1 MLNRPQRSLMN
12 GYSSRGSKNPSRVL
26 QKMKGLHQTVALRWT
41 LLFQLHASVLSIT
54 ERVFWVFRKYN
65 NSLLQRIWEFFFF
78 QPFQTPFTKFS
89 KVIEMNI
96 SDTSRVN
103 NAHIWWHTTILAPTM
118 GAASQLMTAKR
129 INYSDNQTFF
139 PFKTKLETQF

>member
-1 MLNRPQRSLMN
+1 MRRFYQSRREYFEYFKNTTILRS
-12 GYSSRGSKNPSRVL
+12 K
-26 QKMKGLHQTVALRWT
+26 
-41 LLFQLHASVLSIT
+41 
-54 ERVFWVFRKYN
+54 
-65 NSLLQRIWEFFFF
+65 EFGRFFF
-78 QPFQTPFTKFS
+78 QLFQTPFTKFS